1 MMKRPFGLLYFA
13 AAAAVTVVA
22 AGPHRGVTRPATSC
36 SLPDHDYQYRDFS
49 QPARSVSAVGILV
62 RDPLPTAGMT
72 ELDREQLRRT
82 GDAVALR
89 AVKAFQFVDRP
100 RLQVDHCSISQIT
113 VNLSENGDWT
123 ISLRADQNPIQLV
136 PPAVDRDVTTSE
148 EISKFTDFIKRNL
161 FQVQLRCYAR
171 TGGSIAENAVGKP
184 VVIPLEVAPFWVQRQ
199 QPRWYVDTGNDPWI
213 RQYFDIIDHVE
224 IEFTYGNRAPVG
236 AEELRSWQKK

>member
-1 MMKRPFGLLYFA
+1 MKRATGLLYFA
-13 AAAAVTVVA
+13 AAAVVTVVA
-22 AGPHRGVTRPATSC
+22 AGPHRGVTRPSTYC
-36 SLPDHDYQYRDFS
+36 SLPNHDYQYRDFS
-49 QPARSVSAVGILV
+49 QPVRSVSAVGILV
-62 RDPLPTAGMT
+62 RDPLPMAGMT
-72 ELDREQLRRT
+72 ELDRERLRRT

-113 VNLSENGDWT
+113 VNLHEDGDWT

-148 EISKFTDFIKRNL
+148 EIYKFTDHLKRNL
-161 FQVQLRCYAR
+161 FKVQLRCYAR
-171 TGGSIAENAVGKP
+171 TGGVPADSAVGKP

-199 QPRWYVDTGNDPWI
+199 EPRWFVDTGNDAWI

-236 AEELRSWQKK
+236 AEELRSWQKE

>member
-1 MMKRPFGLLYFA
+1 MKRATGLLYFV
-13 AAAAVTVVA
+13 AAAVVTVIA
-22 AGPHRGVTRPATSC
+22 AGPHRGATRPSTYC
-36 SLPDHDYQYRDFS
+36 SLPNHDYQYRDFS
-49 QPARSVSAVGILV
+49 QPVRSVSAVGILV

-72 ELDREQLRRT
+72 ELDRERLRRT

-89 AVKAFQFVDRP
+89 AVKAFQFVERP
-100 RLQVDHCSISQIT
+100 RLQVDHCSISQIS
-113 VNLSENGDWT
+113 VNLHEDGDWI

-148 EISKFTDFIKRNL
+148 EIYKFTDHLKRNL
-161 FQVQLRCYAR
+161 FKVQLRCYAR
-171 TGGSIAENAVGKP
+171 TGGVPADSAVGKP
-184 VVIPLEVAPFWVQRQ
+184 VVIPLDVAPFWVQRQ
-199 QPRWYVDTGNDPWI
+199 QPRWFVDMGNDARI